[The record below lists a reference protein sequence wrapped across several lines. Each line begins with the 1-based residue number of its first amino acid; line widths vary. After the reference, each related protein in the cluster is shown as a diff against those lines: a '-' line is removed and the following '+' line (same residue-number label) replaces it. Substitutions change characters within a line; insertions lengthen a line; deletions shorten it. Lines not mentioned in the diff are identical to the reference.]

1 MGAFPTASARWA
13 SAKLMSQGCGV
24 YRWACLPEAARAL
37 RMGEIFE
44 VSGFRNTPRNC
55 PISAQSGKLHLA
67 KVWVAEAVRLFDNS
81 EVVAPARN
89 LQGQW
94 QAPDPTNKRHTQ
106 KDKPRPGRRGL
117 KAGRG
122 CRGDAFRPIRLCR
135 WRLRRR
141 RLLVEPPRVATLF
154 KLRDRVVRDGVTLVL
169 GQSFFQT
176 AHDLSGAPEGESDRV
191 PKHFSL
197 GHAQ

>member
-1 MGAFPTASARWA
+1 MVFPYGFGQVGIGQTNVY
-13 SAKLMSQGCGV
+13 KDGV

-67 KVWVAEAVRLFDNS
+67 KVWVAEAVRLLDNT

-94 QAPDPTNKRHTQ
+94 QAPDPTNKRHTAQ
-106 KDKPRPGRRGL
+106 FP
-117 KAGRG
+117 A
-122 CRGDAFRPIRLCR
+122 
-135 WRLRRR
+135 
-141 RLLVEPPRVATLF
+141 
-154 KLRDRVVRDGVTLVL
+154 L
-169 GQSFFQT
+169 GS
-176 AHDLSGAPEGESDRV
+176 A
-191 PKHFSL
+191 
-197 GHAQ
+197 